1 MGDRF
6 DVVDLID
13 ESGWP
18 YADEVAGARTPEPAD
33 PRSAPDDDL
42 VALHALR
49 HPAVASLSDAERAAV
64 AARFG
69 LGGGPPLTMVELG
82 TALGLSRDRT
92 RVVLSSGLAKLRTA
106 LADE

>member
-18 YADEVAGARTPEPAD
+18 YPDETSGALAPEPVD
-33 PRSAPDDDL
+33 LRSAPDDDL

-49 HPAVASLSDAERAAV
+49 RPSSLSDAEWAAV

-69 LGGGPPLTMVELG
+69 LTGTSPLTMAELG

-92 RVVLSSGLAKLRTA
+92 RVVLSGGLAKLRTA
-106 LADE
+106 LADDG